1 MLTKGDCVTVSAV
14 KTRASGA
21 KWAWGSLLVT
31 LPVVA
36 WTALAVHYQLRPLIG
51 VWAYAVPLLMLAVQ
65 VWVSLMG
72 RGRAWVVLAI
82 MVAVVALGWAQV
94 RPLQVRDW
102 APELSHGVVADIQG
116 STVHLSNV
124 RDFRWRTRD
133 DGEQRWI
140 SQTVDLDQLE
150 TVDFISTVWASPH
163 IAHTMVSFGF
173 SDGQHVVF
181 SAEIRREKHEKFSEI
196 GGFFKQ
202 FELVLIGATEEDIV
216 KLRTHARNE
225 DVSIFP
231 LTMTPAQRK
240 ALFLSYVGLGNDLA
254 AKPRFYQTITTNCTT
269 VIWKLARTVEKRL
282 PMDWRILLSG
292 HTQDYLYDLGVIKN
306 DRPLTDIKAKAHIT
320 ETARALPDTAPY
332 SQAIRQ
338 GLS

>member
-1 MLTKGDCVTVSAV
+1 MTVSAV

-21 KWAWGSLLVT
+21 KWAWGSLLVA

-36 WTALAVHYQLRPLIG
+36 WTTLAVHYQLRPLIG
-51 VWAYAVPLLMLAVQ
+51 VWAYAVPLLLLVLQA
-65 VWVSLMG
+65 WVSLMG
-72 RGRAWVVLAI
+72 RGRAWAVLAI

-94 RPLQVRDW
+94 RPLQLRDW
-102 APELSHGVVADIQG
+102 APELSRGVVADIQG
-116 STVHLSNV
+116 SSVHLSNV

-133 DGEQRWI
+133 DGEPRWM
-140 SQTVDLDQLE
+140 SQMVDLDQLE

-231 LTMTPAQRK
+231 LTMTPEQKEGPVPVLCR
-240 ALFLSYVGLGNDLA
+240 S
-254 AKPRFYQTITTNCTT
+254 
-269 VIWKLARTVEKRL
+269 
-282 PMDWRILLSG
+282 
-292 HTQDYLYDLGVIKN
+292 
-306 DRPLTDIKAKAHIT
+306 
-320 ETARALPDTAPY
+320 
-332 SQAIRQ
+332 RQ
-338 GLS
+338 